1 MKKLF
6 ATSFATLVTLAASA
20 PASAIIVQ
28 REIIVQRS
36 IWVQFMSIL
45 GM

>member
-6 ATSFATLVTLAASA
+6 VSSFVTLATLAVSA

-36 IWVQFMSIL
+36 IWVQFMSLL